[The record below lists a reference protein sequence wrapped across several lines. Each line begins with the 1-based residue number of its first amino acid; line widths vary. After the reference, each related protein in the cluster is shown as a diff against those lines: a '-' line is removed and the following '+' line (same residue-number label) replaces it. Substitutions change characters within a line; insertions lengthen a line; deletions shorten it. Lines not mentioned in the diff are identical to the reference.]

1 MYQLAQ
7 ITKQLRQAGNFNVP
21 TFANK
26 LLQQYYMKKFYF
38 ALAFII
44 SSNFINSQDLQ
55 LIDIDSKTIG
65 QELVMKRTAT
75 SDGTAI
81 VEANPTDPTRKAIHV
96 TSRRTGTLLRI
107 NLTFP
112 TARTLVEYDSITFR
126 IYRNSNDA
134 DLRKLQIYFDYVKYY
149 EDSNLVNQGI
159 VNAWT
164 LKTYP
169 INWKS
174 NMTVAID
181 FGISSE
187 QADYYIDNIE
197 LKERKIPVVEAEKS
211 LRKYAAMQNKY
222 IGTCVGNNSN
232 FYSLYYNS
240 PTHIFYKTVNDNFNC
255 VVAENEFKPYAIHSS
270 RYAYNYTNVD
280 KLIAFTDRNNVRLR
294 GHTLIWHSQ
303 LPSWMGAGSTGL
315 TNTNN
320 YTRDTLLKIMKEHI
334 INIVSHCRGKVK
346 EWDVVNEPFEGS
358 GALRK
363 SIWQQVIGD
372 DFIDSA
378 FVYAHQADPEAIL
391 YLNEYGVEEM
401 GGSKSEAMFNLI
413 SKMKNKGIPI
423 HGAGLQCH
431 FSVSGFNPAKVEQNI
446 KRYAPLGL
454 NCIITE
460 LDLSLPI
467 AAFGIA
473 ENYKQQAINYATLT
487 DIWLR
492 NDNSPTFV
500 MWGFTDLYSW
510 IPSNSG
516 NTRGEALIFD
526 TKYQPKPAYN
536 AILNTI
542 AYKTLKTDVD
552 NITFEK
558 DAFKTIQ
565 TSDYIQI
572 VSDETIKRITLFNIA
587 GQCVKTTTNS
597 NEMKISDCKSGIY
610 IIQIE
615 TGTSLRSKKMI
626 LKK

>member
-1 MYQLAQ
+1 
-7 ITKQLRQAGNFNVP
+7 
-21 TFANK
+21 
-26 LLQQYYMKKFYF
+26 MKKFHL
-38 ALAFII
+38 ALVFAFISI
-44 SSNFINSQDLQ
+44 LLTAQDLTV
-55 LIDIDSKTIG
+55 IDIDSKTIG
-65 QELVMKRTAT
+65 EQITMKRTAT
-75 SDGTAI
+75 SDGTATI
-81 VEANPTDPTRKAIHV
+81 EANPTDATRKAIHV
-96 TSRRTGTLLRI
+96 TSRRTGTLLRL
-107 NLTFP
+107 NFTFP
-112 TARTLVEYDSITFR
+112 AYRSLVEYDSITFR
-126 IYRNSNDA
+126 IYRNANDA
-134 DLRKLQIYFDYVKYY
+134 DLRKFQIYFDYQKYY
-149 EDSNLVNQGI
+149 EDATATTQGAL
-159 VNAWT
+159 NTWT
-164 LKTYP
+164 VKSFP

-181 FGISSE
+181 LGISSE
-187 QADYYIDNIE
+187 LADYYLDNIV
-197 LKERKIPVVEAEKS
+197 LKERKIPTITADKS

-222 IGTCVGNNSN
+222 IGTCVGNNSS

-255 VVAENEFKPYAIHSS
+255 VVAENEFKPYAVHTS
-270 RYAYNYTNVD
+270 RYVYNFSNVD
-280 KLIAFTDRNNVRLR
+280 KLIAFTQKNNTRLR

-303 LPSWMGAGSTGL
+303 LPSWLGAGTDGL

-334 INIVSHCRGKVK
+334 TTIVGHCKGKVQ

-363 SIWQQVIGD
+363 SIWQQVIGN

-378 FVYAHQADPEAIL
+378 FVYAHQADPDALL
-391 YLNEYGVEEM
+391 YLNEYGVEDM

-413 SKMKNKGIPI
+413 SGLKNKGIPI

-431 FSVSGFNPAKVEQNI
+431 FSASGFNPHKVEQNI

-460 LDLSLPI
+460 LDLSLPT
-467 AAFGIA
+467 AAFGNA
-473 ENYKQQAINYATLT
+473 DYYKQQAINYATLAN
-487 DIWLR
+487 IWLR

-542 AYKTLKTDVD
+542 AYKALKTDVPA
-552 NITFEK
+552 IGFENNALK
-558 DAFKTIQ
+558 LIQ
-565 TSDYIQI
+565 TSDYIRVATNEFIQ
-572 VSDETIKRITLFNIA
+572 RISLYNIA
-587 GQCVKTTTNS
+587 GQCVKSITNRS
-597 NEMKISDCKSGIY
+597 EIPVVGCKKGIY
-610 IIQIE
+610 IIQVE
-615 TGTSLRSKKMI
+615 TALSRFSNKIIIK
-626 LKK
+626 